1 MQEYKNYINGKWVKS
16 SSGKVFKNLN
26 PANKRII
33 GVFQDSD
40 EHDVSEAIESA
51 ENSLNEWRET
61 PAPKRA
67 EYLYEIA
74 NLLRDDQERLTK
86 IMVSEMGKVY
96 KEARGDIQEA
106 IDIFEYMAG
115 EGRRLFGITTPSE
128 LKNKFCMTTRIPIG
142 VCGLITPWNFPI
154 AIPSWKLAPA
164 LVGGNTV
171 VFKPSSDAPLSALE
185 LVKIIE
191 KSGVPKGV
199 VNFVTGSGKD
209 VGDPLVKSKKV
220 RCLSFTGSRDTGE
233 HILRNA
239 GLKKVGL
246 ELGGKNAIIVMDDA
260 NLELAVEGIIW
271 GGFGTTGQ
279 RCTASSRVIVHK
291 KVKNALENLLLNKVR
306 RLKLGNGLDKNI
318 DVGPLINEK
327 AVEKS
332 VMYTEVGKNEGAKLL
347 IGGKV
352 GNREGNFFQPTIF
365 TNVKKNMRVAQ
376 EEIFGPV
383 VCLITIEDIDEAIEV
398 CNSIS
403 YGLSSS
409 IYTKNLNNS
418 FKAIEKIE
426 SGLIYVNS
434 STIGAEVHLP
444 FGGVK
449 DTGNGTR
456 EGSSGILEFTEEKT
470 IYIDFSDKMQK
481 AQGID

>member
-1 MQEYKNYINGKWVKS
+1 
-16 SSGKVFKNLN
+16 
-26 PANKRII
+26 
-33 GVFQDSD
+33 
-40 EHDVSEAIESA
+40 
-51 ENSLNEWRET
+51 
-61 PAPKRA
+61 
-67 EYLYEIA
+67 
-74 NLLRDDQERLTK
+74 
-86 IMVSEMGKVY
+86 
-96 KEARGDIQEA
+96 
-106 IDIFEYMAG
+106 
-115 EGRRLFGITTPSE
+115 
-128 LKNKFCMTTRIPIG
+128 
-142 VCGLITPWNFPI
+142 
-154 AIPSWKLAPA
+154 
-164 LVGGNTV
+164 
-171 VFKPSSDAPLSALE
+171 
-185 LVKIIE
+185 
-191 KSGVPKGV
+191 
-199 VNFVTGSGKD
+199 
-209 VGDPLVKSKKV
+209 
-220 RCLSFTGSRDTGE
+220 
-233 HILRNA
+233 
-239 GLKKVGL
+239 
-246 ELGGKNAIIVMDDA
+246 
-260 NLELAVEGIIW
+260 
-271 GGFGTTGQ
+271 
-279 RCTASSRVIVHK
+279 
-291 KVKNALENLLLNKVR
+291 
-306 RLKLGNGLDKNI
+306 
-318 DVGPLINEK
+318 
-327 AVEKS
+327 
-332 VMYTEVGKNEGAKLL
+332 MYTEVGKNEGAKLL